1 MNFLLAAH
9 PLVHVNASL
18 NALATVLL
26 VAGLLLIK
34 RGRVDAHK
42 WTMLAAFGVS
52 AIFLVC
58 YLWYHWSAKH
68 VVFSHPGVVKF
79 VYYTILATHVVLA
92 MTVPFFAVR
101 QIYLGYRA
109 IGCCSSKLPASEQ
122 PAVTVQYRN
131 KHVRMA
137 RWFYPIW
144 LYVSVT
150 GIVIYVMLYHLWP
163 PVGQ

>member
-1 MNFLLAAH
+1 LTLLLAAH

-26 VAGLLLIK
+26 LAGLALIK
-34 RGRVDAHK
+34 RGRVEAHK
-42 WTMLAAFGVS
+42 RTMLSAFAVS
-52 AIFLVC
+52 AAFLVC

-68 VVFSHPGVVKF
+68 VEFTQSGAVKF

-109 IGCCSSKLPASEQ
+109 LGCCSSHLPAPEQ
-122 PAVTVQYRN
+122 AASAAMYRT

-137 RWFYPIW
+137 RWFYPVW
-144 LYVSVT
+144 LYVSAT
-150 GIVIYVMLYHLWP
+150 GIIIYVMLYHLWP
-163 PVGQ
+163 PAGQ